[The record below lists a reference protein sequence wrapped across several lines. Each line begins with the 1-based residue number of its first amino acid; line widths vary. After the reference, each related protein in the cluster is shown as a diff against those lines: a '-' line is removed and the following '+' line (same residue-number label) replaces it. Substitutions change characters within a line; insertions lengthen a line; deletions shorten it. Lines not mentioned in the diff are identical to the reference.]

1 VFDIILQFSP
11 FLLVYLLLQFALK
24 KHQTHPYIY
33 ESITRFIITA
43 IVISYAAV
51 IVLKLPALLH
61 LDQIGKKTTLQSLAL
76 LFVAITAL
84 ATFTPSFRRLIS
96 RSIPIDPNNM
106 VHTVSLGLSFI
117 VFIMY
122 ILTAF
127 SLEQLAQDQT
137 SSASIE
143 KMWVQNILCSLIAM
157 VGVGWLQQRNT
168 KETLARL
175 GIVRPT
181 FRMVMIG
188 IGFGI
193 GFVILNLYIEQSA
206 TFFGFGIDPNV
217 DKVTTQQLG
226 PLFTSISGVLTLG
239 LAAALGEEFLFR
251 GAMLPR
257 FGLLYTS
264 ILFTLVH
271 SNYGF
276 SVATFI
282 VFILAIA
289 LGLLRKRYN
298 TTVTMI
304 VHASYNII
312 LGLFA
317 LIGTHL
323 LK

>member
-11 FLLVYLLLQFALK
+11 FLLVYLLLQFAVNK
-24 KHQTHPYIY
+24 QQTHPHIY
-33 ESITRFIITA
+33 EWIVRFIITVM
-43 IVISYAAV
+43 VISYSAV
-51 IVLKLPALLH
+51 IVAKLPALAH
-61 LDQIGKKTTLQSLAL
+61 LDQIGEKSTLQSLAL
-76 LFVAITAL
+76 LLVSITAL
-84 ATFTPSFRRLIS
+84 AILIPSFRRLIS
-96 RSIPIDPNNM
+96 HSIPIDPTNI

-117 VFIMY
+117 VFVMY

-137 SSASIE
+137 SSASIGS
-143 KMWVQNILCSLIAM
+143 MWTQNILCALIAM
-157 VGVGWLQQRNT
+157 IGVGWLQRRNT

-181 FRMVMIG
+181 FRMIMVG

-193 GFVILNLYIEQSA
+193 CFVILNLYIEQLA
-206 TFFGFGIDPNV
+206 TYFGFGIDPNV

-226 PLFTSISGVLTLG
+226 PLFTSIPGVLTLG
-239 LAAALGEEFLFR
+239 LAAALGEELLFR
-251 GAMLPR
+251 GAMLPK
-257 FGLLYTS
+257 FGLIYTS

-276 SVATFI
+276 SIATLI
-282 VFILAIA
+282 VFILAIS
-289 LGLLRKRYN
+289 LGLLRKRYS
-298 TTVTMI
+298 TTVTMAT
-304 VHASYNII
+304 HASYNII